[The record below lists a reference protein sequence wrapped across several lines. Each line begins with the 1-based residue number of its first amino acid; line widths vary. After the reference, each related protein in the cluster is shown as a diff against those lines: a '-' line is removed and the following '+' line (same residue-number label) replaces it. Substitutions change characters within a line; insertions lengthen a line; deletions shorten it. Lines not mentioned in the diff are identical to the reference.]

1 MACDERIKGA
11 HKTVGPRRLFQR
23 IRLDASH
30 HRTTERSRA
39 GHPSNTIDVVLPN
52 ASDDGASL
60 SCHVEDK
67 SLPDT
72 SILRIKGERW
82 NAYTA
87 ISGIGSKMVAVFG
100 SALAE
105 VSVDEYAVKQ
115 VFDDKPGLGWMLYL
129 PKILTPQ
136 QTPEARVL
144 IPVPEKGKQTGTIIV
159 SVTDAPFSVDNPE
172 HVAIANRIESRLVD
186 QDLLPAYVDI

>member
-1 MACDERIKGA
+1 
-11 HKTVGPRRLFQR
+11 
-23 IRLDASH
+23 
-30 HRTTERSRA
+30 
-39 GHPSNTIDVVLPN
+39 
-52 ASDDGASL
+52 
-60 SCHVEDK
+60 
-67 SLPDT
+67 
-72 SILRIKGERW
+72 
-82 NAYTA
+82 
-87 ISGIGSKMVAVFG
+87 MVAVFG

-105 VSVDEYAVKQ
+105 VSADEYAVKQ